1 MADRLAEKISRVR
14 SRLPAAKIGN
24 TRCPSTDEDPK
35 ELEWRRSIRPGDE
48 VAVAYHN
55 TPEYTGVAYQI
66 LKVAAVEDGII
77 KPTDPDADHA
87 HFYVET
93 GLQST
98 RLTPPPVWQKIVPPT
113 AEIRT
118 RIAMVAAAEEFI
130 LAHIQAGTVL
140 FFTTEQLLTLTQM
153 FADDK

>member
-1 MADRLAEKISRVR
+1 V
-14 SRLPAAKIGN
+14 
-24 TRCPSTDEDPK
+24 EDTPQ

-48 VAVAYHN
+48 VAIEYHN

-66 LKVAAVEDGII
+66 LEVAAVEDGVI
-77 KPTDPDADHA
+77 KPINPDAGHS

-98 RLTPPPVWQKIVPPT
+98 RLTPPPVWQKIVQPT

-118 RIAMVAAAEEFI
+118 RIAMIAAAEDFV
-130 LAHIQAGTVL
+130 LAHIHAGTVL
-140 FFTTEQLLTLTQM
+140 FFTTEKLLTLTEM